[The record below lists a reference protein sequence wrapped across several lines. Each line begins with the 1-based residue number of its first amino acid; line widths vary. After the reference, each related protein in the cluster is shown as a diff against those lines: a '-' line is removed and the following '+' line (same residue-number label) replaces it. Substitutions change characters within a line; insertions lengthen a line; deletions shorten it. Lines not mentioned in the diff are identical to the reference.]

1 MLTTAMNEITKSK
14 SASIPIHRCL
24 NSVVSIKEKRMK
36 TELMYIYYKIL
47 ELEISFHSIISVL
60 DFFIKSGIVT
70 TLIRP
75 GFYHPHRVSRTQSQQ
90 PS

>member
-1 MLTTAMNEITKSK
+1 MLTTAMNEITKPGSK

-47 ELEISFHSIISVL
+47 ELEISFHPITSVL
-60 DFFIKSGIVT
+60 DFFICP
-70 TLIRP
+70 TL
-75 GFYHPHRVSRTQSQQ
+75 FMKY
-90 PS
+90 